1 MSDITLF
8 TFIGDTVTNA
18 TDAFVTPAAANL
30 MFKLQMVAL
39 TGVTLYIVLTGYAIA
54 TSSVES
60 PFWTVI
66 KQWLKIAV
74 IAAFALSADGYQ
86 DQVVAAFNGLQS
98 GLSEALN
105 ANSAA
110 PSGSIYQTLD
120 ELLNKGFDL
129 TATCFQKA
137 DEAGWNFGAVLAW
150 GIAGILISVGTL
162 VFALLGGV
170 NIIIAQFSLAIMFA
184 LGPLFILCLMFP
196 VTAKFFDGWVGQVLN
211 FVFTVVI
218 LAVVMA
224 FGMVAYDHFINGV
237 NLNGSGEQN
246 PLTVGFQVFGLTL
259 ALGWIAMQAG
269 SMASGLAGGVAM
281 QAMSLRQIVAPAAK
295 AAGAAARPFNPLAQS
310 TRLDPR
316 TGHQTTA
323 SRAEH
328 FAMGRSVWNRNP
340 AYRDALKERL
350 KGAWQK
356 PDGGNVNKG

>member
-1 MSDITLF
+1 MSDMTLF

-246 PLTVGFQVFGLTL
+246 PLTVGFRVRADSRTRL
-259 ALGWIAMQAG
+259 IAMQAG

-281 QAMSLRQIVAPAAK
+281 QSDVLAPDRGPAASAAAK
-295 AAGAAARPFNPLAQS
+295 AGRPFNPLAQS

-328 FAMGRSVWNRNP
+328 FAMGRTLWAP
-340 AYRDALKERL
+340 AYRQALKERL
-350 KGAWQK
+350 QQGWKK
-356 PDGGNVNKG
+356 PEGGNIGRG